1 MKKHSVDKNNLL
13 FSNKALVALLIP
25 IVVEQLL
32 NSFMGMIDTMMVSN
46 VGSEALSGVSL
57 VDSVNNLIVQLF
69 SAMATG
75 AAIVCS
81 HYVGM
86 RDKEGAN
93 NAAKQVV
100 ISVGVI
106 ALVITVFGII
116 FKRQILGIIF
126 GQIEPGV
133 MENAVIYFFFTALSY
148 PFLALFSAGSAIFRS
163 CGNSRYPM
171 TVSVIS
177 NVINIIGNYILIFT
191 FDMGVTG
198 AAIATLI
205 SRIFCMVAVYVA
217 LAKPRQ
223 DIMVNDYMN
232 IRPDWS
238 LIKTILAIGIPSG
251 IENSM
256 FQFGKLAIQSTV
268 STMGTAVIAAQAMT
282 NILESLNGIFG
293 LGVGMCLMTVVGQCM
308 GAGRKEEARY
318 YIIKLCIIA
327 EVGITISCLLVY
339 AMLRPV
345 TVIAGMESTSAALCI
360 EMMTA
365 ITIVKPLIWTG
376 SFVPAY
382 GLRAAG
388 DVRFSMTT
396 SIITMWGCRVA
407 LCIFLVKTYNMGPM
421 AVWYGMFADW
431 ALRSVIFFSRFL
443 SGKWMKKEVI
453 KN

>member
-133 MENAVIYFFFTALSY
+133 MENAEIYFFFTALSY

-223 DIMVNDYMN
+223 DIVVNDYMN

-282 NILESLNGIFG
+282 NILEGLNGIFG

>member
-106 ALVITVFGII
+106 ALVITVFGIT

-223 DIMVNDYMN
+223 DIVVNDYMN

-238 LIKTILAIGIPSG
+238 LIKTILAIGIPS
-251 IENSM
+251 
-256 FQFGKLAIQSTV
+256 
-268 STMGTAVIAAQAMT
+268 
-282 NILESLNGIFG
+282 
-293 LGVGMCLMTVVGQCM
+293 
-308 GAGRKEEARY
+308 
-318 YIIKLCIIA
+318 
-327 EVGITISCLLVY
+327 
-339 AMLRPV
+339 
-345 TVIAGMESTSAALCI
+345 
-360 EMMTA
+360 
-365 ITIVKPLIWTG
+365 
-376 SFVPAY
+376 
-382 GLRAAG
+382 
-388 DVRFSMTT
+388 
-396 SIITMWGCRVA
+396 
-407 LCIFLVKTYNMGPM
+407 
-421 AVWYGMFADW
+421 
-431 ALRSVIFFSRFL
+431 
-443 SGKWMKKEVI
+443 
-453 KN
+453 

>member
-106 ALVITVFGII
+106 ALVITVFGIT

-282 NILESLNGIFG
+282 NILEGLNGIFG
-293 LGVGMCLMTVVGQCM
+293 IGVGMCLMTVVGQCM

-376 SFVPAY
+376 
-382 GLRAAG
+382 
-388 DVRFSMTT
+388 
-396 SIITMWGCRVA
+396 
-407 LCIFLVKTYNMGPM
+407 
-421 AVWYGMFADW
+421 
-431 ALRSVIFFSRFL
+431 
-443 SGKWMKKEVI
+443 
-453 KN
+453 

>member
-86 RDKEGAN
+86 RYKEGAN

-223 DIMVNDYMN
+223 DIVVNDYMN

-407 LCIFLVKTYNMGPM
+407 LCIFLVRTYNMGPM